1 MFTKIV
7 LAAAF
12 ALGTLI
18 SFACAEDAAEK
29 KAAEEISRAADAW
42 HFAWGDFCRRN
53 IFGQNASSWELSPGP
68 DSVNKE
74 PWLAYC
80 NGYFDAMFELMQVFK
95 LICVPEGTRNFEIV
109 GSVIVAYGKASE
121 KQKRTPPPAFAMG
134 VWVEKFPCKS
144 N

>member
-7 LAAAF
+7 PAAAV
-12 ALGTLI
+12 ALGILM
-18 SFACAEDAAEK
+18 SFACADEAAEK
-29 KAAEEISRAADAW
+29 KAVQEMSRAADAW
-42 HFAWGDFCRRN
+42 HWAWGDFCRRN
-53 IFGQNASSWELSPGP
+53 LFGQNAMSSELSPGP

-80 NGYFDAMFELMQVFK
+80 EGYFDAMFELMQVFK
-95 LICVPEGTRNFEIV
+95 LICVPEGTRRFEIG

-121 KQKRTPPPAFAMG
+121 KQKQMPPPAFAMG
-134 VWVEKFPCKS
+134 VWMEKFPCKS

>member
-7 LAAAF
+7 LAAAV

-18 SFACAEDAAEK
+18 SFACAEDAAEQ
-29 KAAEEISRAADAW
+29 KAEQDIIQAADAW
-42 HFAWGDFCRRN
+42 HYAWGDFCRRN
-53 IFGQNASSWELSPGP
+53 IFSQNASSWELSPDP
-68 DSVNKE
+68 DSVNKA

-80 NGYFDAMFELMQVFK
+80 NGYFDAMWDLSREFR

-109 GSVIVAYGKASE
+109 GSVIAAYGKASE
-121 KQKRTPPPAFAMG
+121 KQKRTPPPAFAIG
-134 VWVEKFPCKS
+134 VWMEKFPCKS

>member
-7 LAAAF
+7 LAAAV

-29 KAAEEISRAADAW
+29 KADQEIIQAAHDW
-42 HFAWGDFCRRN
+42 GFAWDDFCRRN
-53 IFGQNASSWELSPGP
+53 IFGQNAMELSPGP

-74 PWLAYC
+74 PSLAYC